1 MKRKALKKDQLCVLC
16 GERAATTHDHI
27 PPKCIYPKPRDNDM
41 NLHTVPAC
49 RECNEWDSAADEV
62 FKAIITID
70 TSHARGDGGV
80 LVDLLAGTVGKNQ
93 KIANNIFGSA
103 RRVYA
108 RSGSGIFQPAVDI
121 TFEKTHYV
129 AVVRRIVRGLYWTET
144 REILPRSANITVFP
158 SREIQPHVRDAFQ
171 EAMSMPYGRL
181 GFLNKRTVAYRNLPI
196 GEEQTSIWGICFF
209 SSHLVFAYVKCTTG
223 NTENSVRLA
232 GRKPALLRD
241 NAGAA

>member
-49 RECNEWDSAADEV
+49 RECNEGDSAADEV

-80 LVDLLAGTVGKNQ
+80 LVDLLAGTVGKNP
-93 KIANNIFGSA
+93 KIANNIFESA
-103 RRVYA
+103 QSVYA
-108 RSGSGIFQPAVDI
+108 PLDSSVLQPAVCVS
-121 TFEKTHYV
+121 FEKTPYE

-144 REILPRSANITVFP
+144 QEILPRSANIVVFP
-158 SREIQPHVRDAFQ
+158 SREIQPHVRTAFQ
-171 EAMSMPYGRL
+171 EAMPHAEL
-181 GFLNKRTVAYRNLPI
+181 IFLNKGTFAYRYLPLA
-196 GEEQTSIWGICFF
+196 EDQSSIWGMCFF
-209 SSHLVFAYVKCTTG
+209 SSHTIFAYVKCGTD
-223 NTENSVRLA
+223 NTQNPAGLA
-232 GRKPALLRD
+232 GRTRPTT
-241 NAGAA
+241 